1 MPSADDGEA
10 EYLLSDTSPLNL
22 VYEYSGLNF
31 EEQMK
36 LDCFTF
42 KMLVRDAY
50 IHKMSQTEEGRD
62 YLQQC
67 WILTQTKPDKAKLR
81 KKFQKGKE

>member
-1 MPSADDGEA
+1 MPSATEDE
-10 EYLLSDTSPLNL
+10 EYLHTDTLAYNL
-22 VYEYSGLNF
+22 VYEYSGLTF
-31 EEQMK
+31 AEQMQ
-36 LDCFTF
+36 LGCITL

-81 KKFQKGKE
+81 EKFQKGK